1 MSERILQALMQLFA
15 IIAKVDISEDNEEI
29 SADES
34 SKNIVKLFLQQDLT
48 SELVSKHL
56 TIFDDFGTSNR
67 KYIYILSILIRLNR
81 CFR

>member
-56 TIFDDFGTSNR
+56 TIFDPKIKSSV
-67 KYIYILSILIRLNR
+67 LSGST
-81 CFR
+81 